1 MAKLTKAQLDR
12 AKAKG
17 AATVIPKAVDVH
29 GLADVV
35 AQMQAM
41 AEAQQRSQQILI
53 ESINNVV
60 AAIEDKQLSSPID
73 MAPLVAA
80 VLDMKREASVTYS
93 NTPVDYRL
101 DFERDQRGL
110 MKPGVTFTAIPKQIN

>member
-17 AATVIPKAVDVH
+17 AATVIPKAVDVY

-41 AEAQQRSQQILI
+41 AEAQQRSQPILI
-53 ESINNVV
+53 ESN
-60 AAIEDKQLSSPID
+60 

-80 VLDMKREASVTYS
+80 VLDMKWEASVTYS